1 MRKTYRSRVRIY
13 YDILDAVLNQGSARI
28 TAIMR
33 DANLPYDR
41 LQKYLEE
48 LVEKGLLARH
58 PDDPS
63 LFHVTERGLRFIEE
77 FQRFMR
83 LARAFGLEI

>member
-1 MRKTYRSRVRIY
+1 LRKAYRSRVRIY
-13 YDILDAVLNQGSARI
+13 YDILNAVLNQGHARI
-28 TAIMR
+28 SAIMR

-41 LQKYLEE
+41 LQRYLEE
-48 LVEKGLLARH
+48 LAEKGLLARH
-58 PDDPS
+58 QDDPS
-63 LFHVTERGLRFIEE
+63 LFYVTEKGLRFVEE

>member
-1 MRKTYRSRVRIY
+1 MRRAYRSRVRIY
-13 YDILDAVLNQGSARI
+13 YDILNAVLSQGHARI
-28 TAIMR
+28 TVIMR

-48 LVEKGLLARH
+48 LAEKGLLARY

-63 LFHVTERGLRFIEE
+63 LFYVTEKGLRFIEE
-77 FQRFMR
+77 FQRFAR

>member
-1 MRKTYRSRVRIY
+1 LRKTYRSRVRIY
-13 YDILDAVLNQGSARI
+13 YDILNAVLNQGHARVA
-28 TAIMR
+28 AIMR

-41 LQKYLEE
+41 LQRYLEE

-58 PDDPS
+58 QDDPS
-63 LFHVTERGLRFIEE
+63 LFYVTEKGLRFVEE

>member
-1 MRKTYRSRVRIY
+1 LRKTYRSRVRIY
-13 YDILDAVLNQGSARI
+13 YDILNAVLNQGHARI
-28 TAIMR
+28 AVIMR

-41 LQKYLEE
+41 LQRYLEE
-48 LVEKGLLARH
+48 LAEKGLLARH
-58 PDDPS
+58 QDDPS
-63 LFHVTERGLRFIEE
+63 LFYVTEKGLRFVEE

>member
-13 YDILDAVLNQGSARI
+13 YDILNAVLNQGHARI
-28 TAIMR
+28 AAIMR
-33 DANLPYDR
+33 DANLSYDR
-41 LQKYLEE
+41 LQRYLEE
-48 LVEKGLLARH
+48 LAEKGLLARRQ
-58 PDDPS
+58 DDPS
-63 LFHVTERGLRFIEE
+63 LFYVTEKGLRFVEE

>member
-13 YDILDAVLNQGSARI
+13 YDILNAVLNQGHARVA
-28 TAIMR
+28 AIMR

-41 LQKYLEE
+41 LQRYLEE

-58 PDDPS
+58 QDDPL
-63 LFHVTERGLRFIEE
+63 LFYVTEKGLRFVEE

>member
-1 MRKTYRSRVRIY
+1 
-13 YDILDAVLNQGSARI
+13 
-28 TAIMR
+28 MR

-41 LQKYLEE
+41 LQRYLEE

-58 PDDPS
+58 QDDPS
-63 LFHVTERGLRFIEE
+63 LFYVTEKGLRFVEE

>member
-1 MRKTYRSRVRIY
+1 MRKAYRSRVRIH
-13 YDILDAVLNQGSARI
+13 YDVLNAVLNQGHARI
-28 TAIMR
+28 AAIVR

-41 LQKYLEE
+41 LQRYLEE
-48 LVEKGLLARH
+48 LAEKGLLARH
-58 PDDPS
+58 QDDPS
-63 LFHVTERGLRFIEE
+63 LFYVIEKGLRFVEE